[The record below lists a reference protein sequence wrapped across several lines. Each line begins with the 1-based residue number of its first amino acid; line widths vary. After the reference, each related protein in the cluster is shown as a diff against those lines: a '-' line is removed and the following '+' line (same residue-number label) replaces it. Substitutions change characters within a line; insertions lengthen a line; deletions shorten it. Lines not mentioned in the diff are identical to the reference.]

1 MTYFEKIE
9 AYLSG
14 EMTEMEQSIFEQ
26 TLEENTRLQKEYE
39 AYRTAQSLFNFSGK
53 ALSEKEILSTSATE
67 TAENL
72 INFTAQHLSEQEILE
87 TSKAV
92 INKPQAVVKTLNP
105 RRNRLEWL
113 VAASMLFV
121 LSMIGARFYSQP
133 NMTTNSPTNIVAEQ
147 PLAPKVEKAIETNN
161 PTPAVIAPIATPI
174 AKKVV
179 KETPIPKSASKYE
192 PAKVRITPKV
202 KPLVAQENI
211 VAVDKIAAIETPS
224 VSPNPIA
231 ALLTTAEKIVTGK
244 VINQGEVVVYKA
256 EQSIT
261 LKPGFHAKAG
271 ADFVATSGANKEIIT
286 DLMKAE
292 VIDQQQPVV
301 YNASNTITLKPGFHA
316 KAGSDFVAKT
326 NTTTNFVSTNT
337 TISDK
342 ETVVVKADN
351 GITLKAGFHA
361 RAGANF
367 VAKVKK

>member
-14 EMTEMEQSIFEQ
+14 EMAEVEQSIFEQ
-26 TLEENTRLQKEYE
+26 ALEENTRLQKEYE

-53 ALSEKEILSTSATE
+53 TLSEKEILSTNATE

-87 TSKAV
+87 TPKAV
-92 INKPQAVVKTLNP
+92 ANKPQAVISTLNT

-121 LSMIGARFYSQP
+121 LSMIGARFYSQS
-133 NMTTNSPTNIVAEQ
+133 NRTTNSPTNIVAEK
-147 PLAPKVEKAIETNN
+147 PSAPKVEKAIETTKNN
-161 PTPAVIAPIATPI
+161 PTPVIIAPIATI
-174 AKKVV
+174 V
-179 KETPIPKSASKYE
+179 KETSIPKPASKYE

-202 KPLVAQENI
+202 KPVVAQKNI
-211 VAVDKIAAIETPS
+211 VAVAKIAAKETPS
-224 VSPNPIA
+224 VSPKPIA

-244 VINQGEVVVYKA
+244 VIKQGEAVVYKA
-256 EQSIT
+256 EESIT

-271 ADFVATSGANKEIIT
+271 ADFIATSGANKEIIT

-292 VIDQQQPVV
+292 VIDQQQTVV
-301 YNASNTITLKPGFHA
+301 YSASNTITLKPGFHA
-316 KAGSDFVAKT
+316 KAGSAFVAQTSNSAKS
-326 NTTTNFVSTNT
+326 VSTNT
-337 TISDK
+337 VISDN
-342 ETVVVKADN
+342 ESVIVKADN

-361 RAGANF
+361 KAGANF